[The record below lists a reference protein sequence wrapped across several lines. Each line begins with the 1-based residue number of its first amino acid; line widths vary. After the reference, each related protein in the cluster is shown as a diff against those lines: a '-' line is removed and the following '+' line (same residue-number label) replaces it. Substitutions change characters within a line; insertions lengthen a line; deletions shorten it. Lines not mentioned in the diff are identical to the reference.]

1 MYPQFTTLFLTDY
14 STSCGSVNYYSGQHP
29 MMKNN
34 VILKFAPGSQFANLE
49 VRLPFECRFCS
60 GFQEFE
66 SSDYNE
72 EDCDDEDTDIPNSP
86 FEKEE
91 LYEMKVSLQLD
102 GPKTQNKVS
111 HSTVLLEDRF
121 SPAVDVKTGDTIVV
135 STFFDTS
142 KGFLNLAIKKCWL
155 SDHRSNDEQ
164 TIDER
169 NWLLYEGCPSDRMV
183 NGMQNANNVKLL
195 STMSKEGGP
204 SFSFDITN
212 RIAHDMRYMYINC
225 LMGLCSSMGAFGNV
239 EQVYILYI
247 FRLRLSVKF
256 SIMTLM

>member
-1 MYPQFTTLFLTDY
+1 
-14 STSCGSVNYYSGQHP
+14 

-142 KGFLNLAIKKCWL
+142 KDFLNLAINKCWL

-164 TIDER
+164 TIDKR
-169 NWLLYEGCPSDRMV
+169 NWLLYDGCPSDRMM
-183 NGMQNANNVKLL
+183 NGVENANNAKLL
-195 STMSKEGGP
+195 PTKEGGP

-212 RIAHDMRYMYINC
+212 RIAHDMRYMYIHC
-225 LMGLCSSMGAFGNV
+225 LMGLCSRMGAFGNI
-239 EQVYILYI
+239 EQVYASYY
-247 FRLRLSVKF
+247 FRLRLRVCLKV
-256 SIMTLM
+256 

>member
-1 MYPQFTTLFLTDY
+1 
-14 STSCGSVNYYSGQHP
+14 

-66 SSDYNE
+66 ASDYNE

-164 TIDER
+164 TINER
-169 NWLLYEGCPSDRMV
+169 NWLLYEGCPSDRMI
-183 NGMQNANNVKLL
+183 NGMENANNVILL
-195 STMSKEGGP
+195 STMSEEEGP

-225 LMGLCSSMGAFGNV
+225 LMGLCSSTGAFGNV
-239 EQVYILYI
+239 EQVYILYN
-247 FRLRLSVKF
+247 FRLRLSACNNF
-256 SIMTLM
+256 PL